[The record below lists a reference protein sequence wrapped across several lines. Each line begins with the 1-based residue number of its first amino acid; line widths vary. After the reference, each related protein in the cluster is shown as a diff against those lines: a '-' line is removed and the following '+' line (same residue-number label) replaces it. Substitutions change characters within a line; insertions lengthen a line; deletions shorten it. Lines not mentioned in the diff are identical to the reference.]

1 MDRDRKFNR
10 KTVFVK
16 CDFCGKEFEK
26 VASEV
31 KRNKEKGRHNYCC
44 RECAVRG
51 ASRTRSTV
59 FKNLPRTEKQIKHL
73 ESLRFSHGDKYT
85 PFRYTYRV
93 IKARYKEF
101 DLTIDDLVEQW
112 QMQKGICPYTGYD
125 LILPENKNIKTIDFF
140 HRASL
145 DRIDSS
151 LGYVKGNIQFVSTP
165 INLMKT
171 TKSDKEIRLFLKD
184 ISKFTSSLEIND

>member
-1 MDRDRKFNR
+1 MMDRKYNR
-10 KTVFVK
+10 RTVIVK

-44 RECAVRG
+44 RECAVKG
-51 ASRTRSTV
+51 AGKTRLEV
-59 FKNLPRTEKQIKHL
+59 IKNRPTTERQLKHL
-73 ESLRFSHGDKYT
+73 EDMRKHLRDEYT

-93 IKARYKEF
+93 IKARYKNF

-112 QMQKGICPYTGYD
+112 NKQSGKCPYTNYD
-125 LILPENKNIKTIDFF
+125 LVLPENNNLKNIDFF

-165 INLMKT
+165 INYMKI
-171 TKSDKEIRLFLKD
+171 TKSDKEVRLFLKD
-184 ISKFTSSLEIND
+184 ISKFTSMLTVDE